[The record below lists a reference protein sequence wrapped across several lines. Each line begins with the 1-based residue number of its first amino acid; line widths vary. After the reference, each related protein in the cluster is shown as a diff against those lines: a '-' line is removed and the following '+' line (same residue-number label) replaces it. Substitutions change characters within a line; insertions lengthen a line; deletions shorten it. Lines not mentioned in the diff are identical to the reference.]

1 MILISISLSKNQDSI
16 FPSLI
21 IILLFSPNSKI
32 AACINAREF
41 EKLNWLVSIWLKWE
55 QDLALGNRIITSQ
68 KQMPFL
74 NFMKWLFAVKKSVFP
89 NTYKTVIESEL
100 SNDLMLTKEIAVIYQ
115 PFLWSLEIRLYQIL
129 FELKLYKLV

>member
-41 EKLNWLVSIWLKWE
+41 EKWNWLVSIWLKWE